1 MGSGFVFRGEAD
13 STKYNADSAIV
24 MHLCESYNSHI
35 IGESEGRI

>member
-24 MHLCESYNSHI
+24 MDLCESYNNHI
-35 IGESEGRI
+35 IVEREGQI